1 MLRVVA
7 TRAPAGV
14 GEGVT
19 IGDGVIGSIV
29 GWLVVG
35 DGVAPA
41 LVVAVPVCV
50 DGVGLRGLRKCS
62 RLTTTRT
69 LTSTD
74 DARYR
79 YLSYHTVDLL
89 MGGLTYIH
97 TDRSRRAD
105 QSARSNCQA
114 FLART
119 LYHKWHKRS
128 LRFLLRADSLLDC
141 AYSGTKSPPT
151 DNLRY
156 YYQRMPLP
164 R

>member
-1 MLRVVA
+1 M
-7 TRAPAGV
+7 

-41 LVVAVPVCV
+41 LVVAVPFCV
-50 DGVGLRGLRKCS
+50 DGVGLAGFAEVQPAA
-62 RLTTTRT
+62 TTRT

-89 MGGLTYIH
+89 MGGLTCIH
-97 TDRSRRAD
+97 TDRSRRTD
-105 QSARSNCQA
+105 QSAQSNCQA

-128 LRFLLRADSLLDC
+128 LRSLLRADSLLDC

-151 DNLRY
+151 DILCY

-164 R
+164 RQGN